1 MTETS
6 TANGTGTSTETSAG
20 TLRIANASGYWGD
33 DLTAL
38 RRQLEG
44 GPVDVITM
52 DFLAEI
58 TMSILQKQVERNPA
72 TGFARDF
79 VDQLDDVMELAMAN
93 DVTII
98 ANAGGVRPEL
108 CGRAIAAAARA
119 KGLNPRIGVVAG
131 DDLMTELEAWHNDG
145 VDLSNM
151 DDGRR
156 FGEVIERVSSA
167 NAYFGAVSVL
177 EALKQDAQFIVTGR
191 VTDTGITLAPMIDRF
206 GWAADDWDKLASGI
220 IAGHILECGAQST
233 GGNFT
238 DWHTVDDFHNVGY
251 PIVEVEA
258 DGSFVV
264 TKHPGTGGI
273 VTEATIREQLLYEMG
288 DPSGYLTPDVVV
300 DFGSIQLDDLGHDR
314 VRVSGIRGAA
324 PTDLLKVSMSY
335 HDGWKASGGVMICG
349 PDARAKAEKFSEI
362 LWGRLPEFEHKLTE
376 YVGADATWGPL
387 SPSGEANEIMLR
399 FGVRDHD
406 KAKIREFAKMLPAMI
421 LSGPP
426 GVAVIGGRP
435 ATQDVVAY
443 WPTLIPRDL
452 CRAQVAV
459 FEADAVADSGGP
471 ERTADA
477 GGPATTAAGGSG
489 TGGAGDDELM
499 WSTVEFTG
507 STGPGRVDSPGAERD
522 DWQFPAVEPTGETVT
537 VKLADLAQGRSGDKG
552 DTCNIGIIARHPAIY
567 PWLVENLTSAMVK
580 QAFEGRC
587 HGEVE
592 RFEVPNL
599 CALNFL
605 LHESL
610 GGGGSLSLHIDAQ
623 GKTYSHALLSLD
635 VEVDRSLAGLVGA
648 G

>member
-1 MTETS
+1 
-6 TANGTGTSTETSAG
+6 
-20 TLRIANASGYWGD
+20 
-33 DLTAL
+33 
-38 RRQLEG
+38 
-44 GPVDVITM
+44 
-52 DFLAEI
+52 
-58 TMSILQKQVERNPA
+58 
-72 TGFARDF
+72 
-79 VDQLDDVMELAMAN
+79 
-93 DVTII
+93 
-98 ANAGGVRPEL
+98 
-108 CGRAIAAAARA
+108 
-119 KGLNPRIGVVAG
+119 
-131 DDLMTELEAWHNDG
+131 
-145 VDLSNM
+145 
-151 DDGRR
+151 
-156 FGEVIERVSSA
+156 
-167 NAYFGAVSVL
+167 
-177 EALKQDAQFIVTGR
+177 
-191 VTDTGITLAPMIDRF
+191 
-206 GWAADDWDKLASGI
+206 
-220 IAGHILECGAQST
+220 
-233 GGNFT
+233 
-238 DWHTVDDFHNVGY
+238 
-251 PIVEVEA
+251 
-258 DGSFVV
+258 
-264 TKHPGTGGI
+264 
-273 VTEATIREQLLYEMG
+273 
-288 DPSGYLTPDVVV
+288 
-300 DFGSIQLDDLGHDR
+300 
-314 VRVSGIRGAA
+314 
-324 PTDLLKVSMSY
+324 
-335 HDGWKASGGVMICG
+335 
-349 PDARAKAEKFSEI
+349 
-362 LWGRLPEFEHKLTE
+362 
-376 YVGADATWGPL
+376 
-387 SPSGEANEIMLR
+387 
-399 FGVRDHD
+399 
-406 KAKIREFAKMLPAMI
+406 MI

-459 FEADAVADSGGP
+459 FEADAVADS
-471 ERTADA
+471 
-477 GGPATTAAGGSG
+477 GGSG

-635 VEVDRSLAGLVGA
+635 VEVDRSLADLVGA

>member
-1 MTETS
+1 MTD
-6 TANGTGTSTETSAG
+6 GP
-20 TLRIANASGYWGD
+20 LRIANASGYWGD

-38 RRQLEG
+38 RRQIEG
-44 GPVDVITM
+44 GPVDVVTM

-58 TMSILQKQVERNPA
+58 TMSILQKQVERNPEA
-72 TGFARDF
+72 GFARDF
-79 VDQLDDVMELAMAN
+79 VDQLDDVMDLAMAN

-98 ANAGGVRPEL
+98 ANAGGVRPEA
-108 CGRAIAAAARA
+108 CGRAIAARARDR
-119 KGLNPRIGVVAG
+119 GLNPRVGVVAG
-131 DDLMTELEAWHNDG
+131 DDLMANLQQWHGDG

-167 NAYFGAVSVL
+167 NAYFGATTVL
-177 EALKQDAQFIVTGR
+177 EALQRQAQFIVTGR
-191 VTDTGITLAPMIDRF
+191 VTDTGITLAPMINRF

-238 DWHTVDDFHNVGY
+238 DWSTVASYHNVGY

-258 DGSFVV
+258 DGTFVV
-264 TKHPGTGGI
+264 TKHPGTGGL
-273 VTEATIREQLLYEMG
+273 VNAATITEQLLYEMG
-288 DPSGYLTPDVVV
+288 DPSAYLTPDVVV
-300 DFGSIQLDDLGHDR
+300 DFGSIEVEDLGADR

-349 PDARAKAEKFSEI
+349 PEARAKAEMFSEI
-362 LWGRLPEFEHKLTE
+362 LWGRLPEFEHTLTE

-387 SPSGEANEIMLR
+387 SPSTEANEIMLR

-406 KAKIREFAKMLPAMI
+406 QGKIREFAKMLPALI

-452 CRAQVAV
+452 CQANVAV
-459 FEADAVADSGGP
+459 FD
-471 ERTADA
+471 ADA
-477 GGPATTAAGGSG
+477 GEDPLEWT
-489 TGGAGDDELM
+489 
-499 WSTVEFTG
+499 TVEFTG
-507 STGPGRVDSPGAERD
+507 ETGVGRVEPGDVSWE
-522 DWQFPAVEPTGETVT
+522 FPTVEPTGESVT
-537 VKLADLAQGRSGDKG
+537 VKLADLAHGRSGDKG
-552 DTCNIGIIARHPAIY
+552 DSANIGVIARHPAIY
-567 PWLVENLTSAMVK
+567 PWLVENLTVERVK
-580 QAFEGRC
+580 AAFEGRC

-599 CALNFL
+599 SALNFL

-623 GKTYSHALLSLD
+623 GKTYSHALLSLE
-635 VEVDRSLAGLVGA
+635 VEVDRSLADLV
-648 G
+648 